1 MKTVY
6 YVLIVAIFLLVTFFG
21 LGPVILA
28 DGSKAERAL
37 TLAVVIII
45 YILLGWITYR
55 LIKKK

>member
-6 YVLIVAIFLLVTFFG
+6 YILITVAFLLVTFFG

-28 DGSKAERAL
+28 DGTLGERLL
-37 TLAVVIII
+37 TLVVVIII
-45 YILLGWITYR
+45 YFLLGWITYR

>member
-6 YVLIVAIFLLVTFFG
+6 YISITVAFLLVTFFG

-28 DGSKAERAL
+28 DGTLGERLL
-37 TLAVVIII
+37 TLVVVIII
-45 YILLGWITYR
+45 YLLLGWITYR